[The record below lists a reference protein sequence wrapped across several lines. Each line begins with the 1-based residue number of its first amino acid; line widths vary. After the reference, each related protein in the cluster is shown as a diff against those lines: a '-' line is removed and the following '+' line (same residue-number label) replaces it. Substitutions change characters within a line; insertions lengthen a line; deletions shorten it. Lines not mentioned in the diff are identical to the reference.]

1 MYNEGSKVAGLNI
14 EISFYEREDLIGGVV
29 VPSLSLCP
37 PKDFKHSYNVI
48 ETYVPKF
55 SNKKG
60 QKANCFNF
68 CDGYFEGETISGFDN
83 IEVFPQKF
91 KERNIPKSKA

>member
-1 MYNEGSKVAGLNI
+1 MKNDSEKIIDLLKDDSRVATLLI

-29 VPSLSLCP
+29 IPSLSLRP
-37 PKDFKHSYNVI
+37 PADFKHSYNVI
-48 ETYVPKF
+48 ESYVPKF

-68 CDGYFEGETISGFDN
+68 CDGAFEGERIAGFDHM
-83 IEVFPQKF
+83 
-91 KERNIPKSKA
+91 